1 MKKRIFALIMGV
13 ILITA
18 ALASCGDNTPTS
30 EPSPERTAA
39 NASPGPSEKPSE
51 ESVRVPIVADY
62 LVWAVEPELEYDDII
77 YFQGLDQYIGYDYSP
92 ETPGHGMYILDP
104 KTGDEIG
111 ETGPRTGP
119 SGGFGNPYEFVYDA
133 ETDSFYRYEE
143 YDLVYAEK
151 AEVNAKSKDL
161 VLSIFGEE
169 SGGSAIYSNGSFASG
184 FDYDRVIGG
193 NETAFVMQD
202 GKYAIAGIDGA
213 LQTEFIYDDVSVTSH
228 GFCGVSIDGSWGIV
242 DNSGGELIPFVFEDI
257 IVINENIAFAKFN
270 GKYGI
275 LDVGGTLQ

>member
-1 MKKRIFALIMGV
+1 LHPKAADAAGRRIKMKKRIFALIMGV

-18 ALASCGDNTPTS
+18 ALTSCGDKAAPPTS
-30 EPSPERTAA
+30 EPPPA
-39 NASPGPSEKPSE
+39 PSEPL
-51 ESVRVPIVADY
+51 ADDDY
-62 LVWAVEPELEYDDII
+62 LVWAVEPTLEYEEIS
-77 YFQGLDQYIGYDYSP
+77 YFQGLDQYIGYNYTP
-92 ETPGHGMYILDP
+92 EHGMFILDP
-104 KTGDEIG
+104 KTGGKIG
-111 ETGPRTGP
+111 ETGP
-119 SGGFGNPYEFVYDA
+119 SGGFGNPYEFGYHA
-133 ETDSFYRYEE
+133 ETDSFYRYDG
-143 YDLVYAEK
+143 YDLVSVEF
-151 AEVNAKSKDL
+151 AEVNGRSKDL
-161 VLSIFGEE
+161 VLGIFEE
-169 SGGSAIYSNGSFASG
+169 EPNGWAIFSNGYFKSG

-193 NETAFVMQD
+193 NAIAFVMQD
-202 GKYAIAGIDGA
+202 GKYAIADIDGA